1 MGWIVDLFSTG
12 GMGAIIGLAGS
23 WLTKREKRKEA
34 ELNLQREIELGK
46 LRLDELAAES
56 EHELAMADKQM
67 QRAELEGDIVVEKAE
82 VDAFTESLKSQA
94 KSTGILIIDAVR
106 GLMRPLITVF
116 LLGVS
121 AWLAYSVNGLVGG
134 LSSLDSKAIYA
145 LYDQII
151 QQIIFLTVTAVT
163 WWFGSRPAKAE
174 ASK

>member
-23 WLTKREKRKEA
+23 WLTKRENRKEA

-82 VDAFTESLKSQA
+82 VDAFTESLKAQA

-121 AWLAYSVNGLVGG
+121 TWLACSVNDLVGG